1 MGQAAGLREACR
13 QAGVERLAL
22 SSTAAVYGEP
32 EGVPIREDHPLR
44 PTNPCGATKRAIEE
58 MLGHFEAAA
67 GLRWVSL
74 RYFNAAGACPDGAQ
88 GEHHDPETHLVPLA
102 LAAAG
107 GHREPLTVFG
117 RDYETRDGTCV
128 RHYIH
133 VFDLAQA
140 HVQALEWMEAHAGQ
154 RLICNLGTEQG
165 KSVQEMLDAI
175 GRVTGREVPYE
186 DGPRR
191 AGDPAVLV
199 ASNERAEEEP
209 GWETTRS
216 DIDTIVRDAWAWHSR
231 HPEGYGD

>member
-1 MGQAAGLREACR
+1 
-13 QAGVERLAL
+13 
-22 SSTAAVYGEP
+22 
-32 EGVPIREDHPLR
+32 
-44 PTNPCGATKRAIEE
+44 
-58 MLGHFEAAA
+58 
-67 GLRWVSL
+67 
-74 RYFNAAGACPDGAQ
+74 
-88 GEHHDPETHLVPLA
+88 
-102 LAAAG
+102 
-107 GHREPLTVFG
+107 VFG

-128 RHYIH
+128 RDYIH

-154 RLICNLGTEQG
+154 HLICNLGTEQG